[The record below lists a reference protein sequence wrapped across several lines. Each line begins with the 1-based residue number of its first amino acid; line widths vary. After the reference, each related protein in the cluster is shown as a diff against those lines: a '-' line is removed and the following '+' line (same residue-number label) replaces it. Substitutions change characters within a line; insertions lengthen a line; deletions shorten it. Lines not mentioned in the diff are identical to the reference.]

1 MENAKIFSGMH
12 LRHIFQINSRTGNIT
27 FEVRRRHCFSLCMKF
42 NSSTICRRV
51 LVFILSCEGELCRGS
66 FHTAINN
73 YFHVV
78 LCRCLIPCSIKCL
91 QTVTNVSVAHID
103 VFKSLDH
110 QFKTKKIQFI
120 ITEDEERCS
129 CILKYLSG
137 RLEMN
142 LQ

>member
-12 LRHIFQINSRTGNIT
+12 LRHIFQINSRTGNIM
-27 FEVRRRHCFSLCMKF
+27 FDVRRRHCFSLCMKF

-91 QTVTNVSVAHID
+91 QTVTNVLHSFPEHVSTYLNHLITSSKPKR
-103 VFKSLDH
+103 FNLSS
-110 QFKTKKIQFI
+110 QKTKKDVHVF
-120 ITEDEERCS
+120 
-129 CILKYLSG
+129 
-137 RLEMN
+137 
-142 LQ
+142 